1 MTQAADSRLRRPC
14 VGSELGCL
22 GSRMYFVLQLL
33 HKPSCPT
40 WVAPMSLGRKDL
52 GVGVLGGMLYAVG
65 GFNIDSPKSYL
76 ASVEV
81 FQPANNSWI
90 ELSE

>member
-1 MTQAADSRLRRPC
+1 
-14 VGSELGCL
+14 
-22 GSRMYFVLQLL
+22 
-33 HKPSCPT
+33 
-40 WVAPMSLGRKDL
+40 MSLGRKDL